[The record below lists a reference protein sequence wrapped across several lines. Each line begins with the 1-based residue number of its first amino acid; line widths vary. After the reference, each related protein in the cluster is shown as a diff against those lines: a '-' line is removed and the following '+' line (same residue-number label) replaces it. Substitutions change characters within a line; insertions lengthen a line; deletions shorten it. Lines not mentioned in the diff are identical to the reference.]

1 MTYARLLMAVA
12 LPVLGAGCGPSRPA
26 PIELAPSA
34 YAKQVKESVLSFVQS
49 GKESPKAVAG
59 RAEVFLENLQGY
71 ARRPLDENKPIYEEL
86 VQKCKEVAE
95 VAKRSGDVKKKLD
108 ELATIANKLP
118 G

>member
-1 MTYARLLMAVA
+1 MLRSSITA
-12 LPVLGAGCGPSRPA
+12 L
-26 PIELAPSA
+26 ELEQTFAPSI
-34 YAKQVKESVLSFVQS
+34 VE
-49 GKESPKAVAG
+49 
-59 RAEVFLENLQGY
+59 AELF
-71 ARRPLDENKPIYEEL
+71 L